1 MPSHSP
7 YIRVYKKAACN
18 HSFRLLL
25 LEPRLLSYLKQ
36 KKKKKKEFLSS
47 HSLCWRAAELL
58 KELHLKERSAA
69 ASLILR
75 AAVFTASTPPA
86 LQRAPRLSARL
97 CRGFSLGGPGFQ
109 KSEFLAAVEDIFPV
123 CVSGRALPGAVVSSP
138 LWTDVIA
145 VSRAWAESTLRQR
158 SRMSRCSFM
167 SRHPL
172 LSSRGKSL
180 SRQGFSAAAARHLG
194 DIQVTMQNVPSAPK
208 APRTSAS
215 PRSPVEL
222 PKQYTSPYSGLG
234 ISFCAPQEVEMSAA
248 ASEGES
254 DDEADDSAGRYPS
267 AVAAPS
273 ETDAELSA
281 MLLRAAKEIGLEVP
295 KTPPADPSRLDDW
308 FLGRAPAAPPR
319 SPPVPFFPE
328 VHEELVRTWRAPHS
342 SRPRPSSSPLA
353 SLDGGAARGYEAVPQ
368 VERAVAVHLCPPGAA
383 TWRDR
388 PHLPSRACEFS
399 SALAGRTYHA
409 AGQAATALHAMA
421 TLQVYQAKVLKHLHE
436 RGSDQGAMEELRA
449 ATDFAL
455 RATKVTA
462 RSLGQVMSTIVV
474 QERHL
479 WLTLAQMADVDKS
492 RFLDAPISQGGLFGD
507 TVEDFAQQFSAVQK
521 QTEAI
526 KHILPRRDIP
536 TMSAGP
542 QPPPARRRGRPPPRL
557 PNNQLRPL
565 LRYMTPDWQPDV
577 ELAGPVTR
585 KNLRSVP
592 DAGSPEVERIALW
605 GMTTSTSPLPV
616 EGRELSQKESI
627 LSPPGFRPRVPS
639 LSSAPEVSPRIR
651 TRSLMSPAREPGKKV
666 SAAQC
671 SLTFLQDVLPSGISP
686 LPLPPRLP
694 HSVTS
699 VNVPLIPLATR
710 LGAWLQLP
718 SPSRWLIRTVR
729 LGYAIQFARRP
740 PRYRGVLSTSVHS
753 DTHAAVLRAEVAVLL
768 AKDAIEPVPPA
779 EMKSGFYSPYFIVPK
794 KSGGLRPIL
803 DLRALNR
810 SLLRLPFKML
820 TTKRMLTCI
829 RPQDWF
835 AAIDLKDAY
844 FHVSILPRHRPF
856 LRFAFEGR
864 AYQYKVLPFGLS
876 LSPRVFTKVAEAAL
890 SPLWQTGIRILNY
903 LDDWLL
909 IAHSR
914 DLLCEQRDLV
924 LRHLSHLGLQVNR
937 EKSKLSPV
945 QRISF
950 LGVELDSVSM
960 TARLTNERAQ
970 SVLKCLESF
979 RHKTAVPLKTFQR
992 LLGHMAAAA
1001 AVTPLGLLHMRPLQ
1015 RWLHDR
1021 VPRWAWHR
1029 GTLRIGVSPQC
1040 RRLFSP
1046 WSDPAFLQ
1054 AGVPLGQVSRH
1065 LVVYT
1070 DASSTGWGAVCNGQA
1085 ASGSWTG
1092 PRLQWHINCLELLA
1106 VLLALRRFRPTL
1118 RHKHVLVRT
1127 DSTATV
1133 AYINRQGGLRSRRM
1147 SQLARHL
1154 LLWSQTWL
1162 KSLRAVHIPGELNRA
1177 ADQLSRQ
1184 STHPGEWRLHPE
1196 TVQLIWSHFGEAQID
1211 LFASPE
1217 SSHCQRF
1224 YSLNEAPNSL
1234 GRDAL
1239 AHSWPPGP
1247 KYAFPPV
1254 SLLAQTLCKIREDE
1268 EQVLLV
1274 APYWPTRTCPSLE
1287 NPLEERPSFSGDGH
1301 NLAPAPRSVEPARL
1315 VPGRDASDLSGLSQ
1329 AVIETITQSRAPST
1343 RQTYALR
1350 WGLFVDWCSSR
1361 GEDPQRCT
1369 IAVVLSF
1376 LQEKLER
1383 RLSPSTLK
1391 VYVAAIA
1398 AYHDAVDGT
1407 SLGKHQLIVRFLR
1420 GARRVNPPRPHP
1432 IPSWDL
1438 SVALQ
1443 GLREA
1448 PFEPLASVELK
1459 YLSLKTALLTAL
1471 ASIKR
1476 VGDLQA
1482 FSVDEACLEFGPGDS
1497 HVILR
1502 PRPGYVPKVPTTP
1515 FRDQVVNLQALP
1527 LEEADPAS
1535 ALLCPVRALRIY
1547 VDHTR
1552 HFRRTEQLFVCFGG
1566 QQKGNAVS
1574 KQRLAHWV
1582 VDAISLSYQNQ
1593 GEPCPLGVRAHSTR
1607 SVASSYALAHGA
1619 SLADICRAAGWATP
1633 NTFARFYNLRVEAVS
1648 SRVLK

>member
-1 MPSHSP
+1 MSLRPCASG
-7 YIRVYKKAACN
+7 CG
-18 HSFRLLL
+18 SFL
-25 LEPRLLSYLKQ
+25 
-36 KKKKKKEFLSS
+36 
-47 HSLCWRAAELL
+47 
-58 KELHLKERSAA
+58 
-69 ASLILR
+69 ASLDGHDRCLTCLGR
-75 AAVFTASTPPA
+75 VHAEAAFTDGTCVHCE
-86 LQRAPRLSARL
+86 RLSMAAL
-97 CRGFSLGGPGFQ
+97 
-109 KSEFLAAVEDIFPV
+109 KS
-123 CVSGRALPGAVVSSP
+123 R
-138 LWTDVIA
+138 
-145 VSRAWAESTLRQR
+145 R
-158 SRMSRCSFM
+158 SFM

-208 APRTSAS
+208 ALRT
-215 PRSPVEL
+215 
-222 PKQYTSPYSGLG
+222 
-234 ISFCAPQEVEMSAA
+234 
-248 ASEGES
+248 
-254 DDEADDSAGRYPS
+254 
-267 AVAAPS
+267 
-273 ETDAELSA
+273 
-281 MLLRAAKEIGLEVP
+281 
-295 KTPPADPSRLDDW
+295 
-308 FLGRAPAAPPR
+308 
-319 SPPVPFFPE
+319 
-328 VHEELVRTWRAPHS
+328 
-342 SRPRPSSSPLA
+342 
-353 SLDGGAARGYEAVPQ
+353 
-368 VERAVAVHLCPPGAA
+368 
-383 TWRDR
+383 
-388 PHLPSRACEFS
+388 
-399 SALAGRTYHA
+399 
-409 AGQAATALHAMA
+409 ATALHAMA

-507 TVEDFAQQFSAVQK
+507 TVEDFAQQFSAVQE

-526 KHILPRRDIP
+526 KHILSRRDIP

-542 QPPPARRRGRPPPRL
+542 QSPPARRRGRPPPRL

-565 LRYMTPDWQPDV
+565 LSPTSSWPWESGAARVSGTRHPQRICEASLTQPGGGENRSLGDDNINVPTPGGGPGAVTERVNSLTSGVQAPSSLFEQRPRSVSSDSDSEPDV
-577 ELAGPVTR
+577 ASAGTR
-585 KNLRSVP
+585 
-592 DAGSPEVERIALW
+592 E
-605 GMTTSTSPLPV
+605 
-616 EGRELSQKESI
+616 EGC
-627 LSPPGFRPRVPS
+627 PT
-639 LSSAPEVSPRIR
+639 A
-651 TRSLMSPAREPGKKV
+651 
-666 SAAQC
+666 
-671 SLTFLQDVLPSGISP
+671 
-686 LPLPPRLP
+686 
-694 HSVTS
+694 VTS

-740 PRYRGVLSTSVHS
+740 PRYRGVLSTFVHS

-768 AKDAIEPVPPA
+768 AKDAIKPVPPA

-1224 YSLNEAPNSL
+1224 YSLNEVPNSL

-1274 APYWPTRTCPSLE
+1274 APYWPTRTWFPELNSLAAAPPWE
-1287 NPLEERPSFSGDGH
+1287 IPLR
-1301 NLAPAPRSVEPARL
+1301 
-1315 VPGRDASDLSGLSQ
+1315 RDLLSQ
-1329 AVIETITQSRAPST
+1329 GMGTIWHPRPDLWNLHAVIETITQSRAPST
-1343 RQTYALR
+1343 RQAYALR

-1438 SVALQ
+1438 SIVLQ

-1547 VDHTR
+1547 VDRTR

-1593 GEPCPLGVRAHSTR
+1593 EEPCPLGVRAHSTR

-1648 SRVLK
+1648 SRVLT